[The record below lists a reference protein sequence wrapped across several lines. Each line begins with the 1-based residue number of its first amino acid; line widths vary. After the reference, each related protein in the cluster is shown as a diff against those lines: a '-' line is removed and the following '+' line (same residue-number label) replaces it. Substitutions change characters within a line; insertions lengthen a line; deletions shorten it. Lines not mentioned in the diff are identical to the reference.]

1 LTRKAFIQSVNDN
14 GDPCR
19 ECSNHFDKYIP
30 ESFEIG
36 ALLGFR
42 MFVKRLL
49 ENFKQR
55 FKAFCPMSWSMRL
68 DAIAAA
74 VELSGLSYLQKNRN
88 TRSSVTGVFSS
99 SVTTKLA
106 RTDLPAPTIATASQV
121 LAIII

>member
-1 LTRKAFIQSVNDN
+1 
-14 GDPCR
+14 
-19 ECSNHFDKYIP
+19 
-30 ESFEIG
+30 
-36 ALLGFR
+36 

-49 ENFKQR
+49 GNFKQR
-55 FKAFCPMSWSMRL
+55 FKAFCPMRL

-74 VELSGLSYLQKNRN
+74 VELSGLSCLQKNRN

-106 RTDLPAPTIATASQV
+106 RTDLPAPTIATASKV